1 MLVRRLDQLLGV
13 AGDLAGATSRN
24 DVGGVVERAIA
35 AVGASYGALWIIN
48 ADHRTMELV
57 GASPLPKGDISRWN
71 RVPLDGDAPA
81 SYVVR
86 TNQPLFLSLGDYQAR
101 FPASFVR
108 IAPTLGASKAGY
120 AMIPLTANGT
130 VLGLLGA
137 TFEHVDEIAPHDRTY
152 LEILARQCAVSLDR
166 IRIYETEREARKAA
180 EAATLA
186 REDILSV
193 VSHDLVNPIAGIA
206 IAASAIHR
214 AAVKSGGE
222 QIQLHAQR
230 IQREAERMSR
240 LLEDLVD
247 FSRIQSGRLAIERAP
262 HAPDEIIA
270 EATDL
275 FAPLANERGLVLE
288 TKATPGLRDIEC
300 DSQRAMQVLSNLLAN
315 AIKVT
320 PHGGVVAVGAE
331 PKDEDVVF
339 FVSDTGPGIRDEDKP
354 QLFERFWRGK
364 EARYKGTGLGLSI
377 ARSIVDAHGGRIWVE
392 SQLGAGATFYFS
404 LSPS

>member
-1 MLVRRLDQLLGV
+1 M
-13 AGDLAGATSRN
+13 
-24 DVGGVVERAIA
+24 VERAIA
-35 AVGASYGALWIIN
+35 AVGASYGALWIL
-48 ADHRTMELV
+48 DPDRRTMELV
-57 GASPLPKGDISRWN
+57 GASPLPSGDITRWAT
-71 RVPLDGDAPA
+71 VPLDIDAPA
-81 SYVVR
+81 THVVR
-86 TNQPLFLSLGDYQAR
+86 TNQALYMSLAEYQVR
-101 FPASFVR
+101 FPASFAR
-108 IAPTLGASKAGY
+108 IASTIGATKAAY
-120 AMIPLTANGT
+120 ATIPLAANGA
-130 VLGLLGA
+130 VIGLLGA
-137 TFEHVDEIAPHDRTY
+137 TFEHIDELAPHDRTY

-166 IRIYETEREARKAA
+166 IRIYETEREARQAA

-230 IQREAERMSR
+230 IRREAERMSR

-247 FSRIQSGRLAIERAP
+247 FSRIQSGRLAIDRAP

-275 FAPLANERGLVLE
+275 FTPLANERGLVLE
-288 TKATPGLRDIEC
+288 TKASPGLREVDC

-331 PKDEDVVF
+331 PKDADVVF

-364 EARYKGTGLGLSI
+364 EASYKGTGLGLSI